1 MHNCTKIPPKKLAMG
16 EWPSTSL
23 KVTVIGATR
32 QDTHDLPKFKEVIWR
47 TTDPHWE
54 YCECTRTHQYHSHIK
69 FEMLRLY
76 NALLRAN
83 LKKLKYDWATVL

>member
-32 QDTHDLPKFKEVIWR
+32 QDTHDLPKFKRSYDAQQIPIGSTV
-47 TTDPHWE
+47 
-54 YCECTRTHQYHSHIK
+54 
-69 FEMLRLY
+69 
-76 NALLRAN
+76 NALELINIIHTSN
-83 LKKLKYDWATVL
+83 LKCSDCTLHY